1 MRVPHVPRA
10 QALDDGDEEIA
21 FFPGYDTP
29 GGGSYPVTNRY
40 RHGHVY
46 FLRSFLRRHFSV
58 VDRCILSR
66 HW

>member
-29 GGGSYPVTNRY
+29 GGVVSSDEEISTQTCV
-40 RHGHVY
+40 
-46 FLRSFLRRHFSV
+46 FLA
-58 VDRCILSR
+58 
-66 HW
+66 